1 MMKIA
6 AFGEIMMRLTPPEYL
21 MLEQTKEL
29 RLDFTGTGVNILSN
43 LAHFG
48 CQTSLITNV
57 PDNRLGEAA
66 KASIRQL
73 GIQDHWIGNA
83 GDHIGSYF
91 AEMGFGPR
99 PTQVTYQNRRNSSFG
114 VSDANSYDFDA
125 FLAETDLV
133 HICGISLSL
142 TQETRDA
149 AFTLAKKAHAMGKKV
164 CFDFNFRPSLN
175 ESNGVS
181 FMKEQYEKMLPY
193 CDLVFGSQRDLTDLL
208 GMVLDSALDSSK
220 QFEELVHRFMKQYQI
235 EEFAGTIRQGEGDKH
250 YLTGFLFDK
259 ENSVKAAPR
268 EIVNLD
274 RIGAGD
280 GYAAGILLGYSEAW
294 SLLETVEFATAN
306 GVLAHTIQGDVP
318 LTTRKQ
324 VRYIMEQPT
333 VDLIR

>member
-1 MMKIA
+1 MRIA

-21 MLEQTKEL
+21 MLEQTKDL

-48 CQTSLITNV
+48 CQTSLLTNL

-66 KASIRQL
+66 KASVRQL
-73 GIQDHWIGNA
+73 GIQDRWIGSS

-99 PTQVTYQNRRNSSFG
+99 PTQVTYQNRRSSSFG
-114 VSDANSYDFDA
+114 VSNASSYEFDA
-125 FLAETDLV
+125 FLEETDLV

-142 TQETRDA
+142 TEETRDA
-149 AFTLAKKAHAMGKKV
+149 AFTLAKKASTSGKKV

-175 ESNGVS
+175 TAHGVA
-181 FMKEQYEKMLPY
+181 FMKEQYEKILPY

-208 GMVLDSALDSSK
+208 GMKLDESLDSSK
-220 QFEELVHRFMKQYQI
+220 KFEELVQRFMLEYKI
-235 EEFAGTIRQGEGDKH
+235 THFAGTVRHGKGDKH
-250 YLTGFLFDK
+250 YLSGFLFDS
-259 ENSVKAAPR
+259 ENYVQAAPR
-268 EIVNLD
+268 EIINLD

-280 GYAAGILLGYSEAW
+280 AYAAGVLLGVIEEW
-294 SLLETVEFATAN
+294 SLLEIVEFATAN
-306 GVLAHTIQGDVP
+306 GVLAHTIQGDIP

-324 VRYIMEQPT
+324 VRHIMEQPT

>member
-1 MMKIA
+1 MRIA

-21 MLEQTKEL
+21 MLEQTKDL

-48 CQTSLITNV
+48 CQTSLLTNL

-66 KASIRQL
+66 KASVRQL
-73 GIQDHWIGNA
+73 GIQDRWIGSS

-99 PTQVTYQNRRNSSFG
+99 PTQVTYQNRRSSSFG
-114 VSDANSYDFDA
+114 VSNASSYEFDA
-125 FLAETDLV
+125 FLEETDLV

-142 TQETRDA
+142 TEETRDA
-149 AFTLAKKAHAMGKKV
+149 AFTLAKKASNSGKKV

-175 ESNGVS
+175 TDHGVA
-181 FMKEQYEKMLPY
+181 FMKEQYEKILPY

-208 GMVLDSALDSSK
+208 GMKLDESLDSSK
-220 QFEELVHRFMKQYQI
+220 QFEELVQRFMLEYQI
-235 EEFAGTIRQGEGDKH
+235 THFAGTVRHGKGDKH
-250 YLTGFLFDK
+250 YLSGFLFDS
-259 ENSVKAAPR
+259 ENYVQAAPR
-268 EIVNLD
+268 EIINLD

-280 GYAAGILLGYSEAW
+280 AYAAGVLLGVIEEW
-294 SLLETVEFATAN
+294 SLLEIVEFATAN
-306 GVLAHTIQGDVP
+306 GVLAHTIQGDIP

-324 VRYIMEQPT
+324 VRHIMEQPT

>member
-1 MMKIA
+1 MRIA
-6 AFGEIMMRLTPPEYL
+6 AFGEVMMRLTPPEYL
-21 MLEQTKEL
+21 MLEQTNEL

-48 CQTSLITNV
+48 CQTSLITNL

-73 GIQDHWIGNA
+73 GIQDHWIGIS

-91 AEMGFGPR
+91 AEMGFGVR

-114 VSDANSYDFDA
+114 VSDASAYDFTT
-125 FLAETDLV
+125 FLEEIDLV

-142 TQETRDA
+142 TDETRDA
-149 AFTLAKKAHAMGKKV
+149 ALDLAKKANEKGKKV

-175 ESNGVS
+175 EAHGVA
-181 FMKEQYEKMLPY
+181 FMREQYEKILPY

-208 GMVLDSALDSSK
+208 GMKLDENVADSE
-220 QFEELVHRFMKQYQI
+220 QFEAIVHAFMAKYEI
-235 EEFAGTIRQGEGDKH
+235 EYFAGTFRQKKGDKH
-250 YLTGFLFDK
+250 YLAGFLADSK
-259 ENSVKAAPR
+259 KVAHAQPR
-268 EIVNLD
+268 EIINLD

-280 GYAAGILLGYSEAW
+280 GYAAGVLLGVVENW
-294 SLLETVEFATAN
+294 PLTETVAFATAN

-324 VRYIMEQPT
+324 VQHIMEQPH

>member
-1 MMKIA
+1 MMRIA

-21 MLEQTKEL
+21 MLEQTKVL
-29 RLDFTGTGVNILSN
+29 RLDFTGTGVNILGN

-48 CQTSLITNV
+48 CQTSLLTNL
-57 PDNRLGEAA
+57 PNNRLGDAA
-66 KASIRQL
+66 KASVRQL
-73 GIQDHWIGNA
+73 GIQDCWIGSK

-114 VSDANSYDFDA
+114 VSNSSDYDFDA
-125 FLAETDLV
+125 FLEKTDLV

-142 TQETRDA
+142 TEETRDA
-149 AFTLAKKAHAMGKKV
+149 AFVLAKKAHNLGKKV

-175 ESNGVS
+175 EAHGVS
-181 FMKEQYEKMLPY
+181 FMKEQYEKILPY

-208 GMVLDSALDSSK
+208 GLKLDQTLEDSK
-220 QFEELVHRFMKQYQI
+220 QFEQLVHEFMSKYQI
-235 EEFAGTIRQGEGDKH
+235 EYFAGTFRQGEGDKQ
-250 YLTGFLFDK
+250 YLTGFLFDLK
-259 ENSVKAAPR
+259 EYVQATPR
-268 EIVNLD
+268 EIVPLD

-280 GYAAGILLGYSEAW
+280 GYAAGILLGYSESW
-294 SLLETVEFATAN
+294 PLMETVEFATAN
-306 GVLAHTIQGDVP
+306 GILAHTIQGDVP

-324 VRYIMEQPT
+324 VRHIMEQPT

>member
-1 MMKIA
+1 MRIA

-29 RLDFTGTGVNILSN
+29 RLGFTGTGVNILSN

-48 CQTSLITNV
+48 TQTSLLTNL

-66 KASIRQL
+66 KASVRQL
-73 GIQDHWIGNA
+73 GIQDCWIGSL

-114 VSDANSYDFDA
+114 ISGASDYDLDA
-125 FLAETDLV
+125 FLEEIDLI

-142 TQETRDA
+142 TEKTREA
-149 AFTLAKKAHAMGKKV
+149 ALVLAEKAHKKGKKV

-175 ESNGVS
+175 EAHGVS
-181 FMKEQYEKMLPY
+181 LMQEQYEKMLPY
-193 CDLVFGSQRDLTDLL
+193 CDVVFGSQRDLTDLL
-208 GMVLDSALDSSK
+208 GMELDQTLDVSE
-220 QFEELVHRFMKQYQI
+220 QFERVVRQFMAKYQI
-235 EEFAGTIRQGEGDKH
+235 EHFAGTIRQGEGDRR
-250 YLTGFLFDK
+250 YLTGFLFDA
-259 ENSVKAAPR
+259 ENYVQAAPR
-268 EIVNLD
+268 QIINLD

-280 GYAAGILLGYSEAW
+280 GYAAGILLGYSESW
-294 SLLETVEFATAN
+294 SLVETVEFATAN

-324 VRYIMEQPT
+324 VKHLMEQPT

>member
-1 MMKIA
+1 MKIA

-48 CQTSLITNV
+48 CQTSLLTNL

-73 GIQDHWIGNA
+73 GIADQWLGYL

-114 VSDANSYDFDA
+114 VSGASDYDFDA
-125 FLAETDLV
+125 FLMETDLV
-133 HICGISLSL
+133 HICGIALSL
-142 TQETRDA
+142 TEATREA
-149 AFTLAKKAHAMGKKV
+149 AFVLAEKAHALGKKV

-175 ESNGVS
+175 EAHGVP
-181 FMKEQYEKMLPY
+181 FMKEQYERMLPY

-208 GMVLDSALDSSK
+208 DMPLDKTIEPVD
-220 QFEELVHRFMKQYQI
+220 QFGELVQRFMKNYQI
-235 EEFAGTIRQGEGDKH
+235 EQFAGTFRQGEGDKR
-250 YLTGFLFDK
+250 YLTGFLFDS
-259 ENSVKAAPR
+259 ENYVQAAPR
-268 EIVNLD
+268 EIINLD

-280 GYAAGILLGYSEAW
+280 AYAAGVLLGYSEAW
-294 SLLETVEFATAN
+294 PLLETVEFATAN

-324 VRYIMEQPT
+324 VRHIMEQPT

>member
-1 MMKIA
+1 MRIA

-48 CQTSLITNV
+48 CQTSLLTNL
-57 PDNRLGEAA
+57 PNNRLGEAA
-66 KASIRQL
+66 KASVRQL
-73 GIQDHWIGNA
+73 GIQDHWIGIT

-114 VSDANSYDFDA
+114 VSGASNYDFDA

-142 TQETRDA
+142 TEKTREA
-149 AFTLAKKAHAMGKKV
+149 AFVLAEKAHALGKKV

-175 ESNGVS
+175 EVHGVT

-208 GMVLDSALDSSK
+208 DMPLDETVDCAN
-220 QFEELVHRFMKQYQI
+220 QFEELVHRFMAKYQI
-235 EEFAGTIRQGEGDKH
+235 ERFAGTIRQGEGDKH
-250 YLTGFLFDK
+250 YLTGFLFDS
-259 ENSVKAAPR
+259 ENYVQAAPR
-268 EIVNLD
+268 EIIHLD

-280 GYAAGILLGYSEAW
+280 GYAAGILLGYSESW
-294 SLLETVEFATAN
+294 SLVESVEFATAN

-324 VRYIMEQPT
+324 VRHILEQPT

>member
-57 PDNRLGEAA
+57 PNNRLGEAA
-66 KASIRQL
+66 KASVRQL
-73 GIQDHWIGNA
+73 GIQDHWIGTA

-114 VSDANSYDFDA
+114 VSGAASYDFDA

-133 HICGISLSL
+133 HICGIALSL

-149 AFTLAKKAHAMGKKV
+149 ALTLAKKAHTLGKKV

-175 ESNGVS
+175 EVHGVS

-208 GMVLDSALDSSK
+208 GMSLDESLDSSK

-235 EEFAGTIRQGEGDKH
+235 EAFAGTIRQGEADKH
-250 YLTGFLFDK
+250 YLTGFLFDR
-259 ENSVKAAPR
+259 ENNVQAAPR
-268 EIVNLD
+268 EIINLD

-280 GYAAGILLGYSEAW
+280 GYAAGVLLGYSEAW

-324 VRYIMEQPT
+324 VRHIMEQPT

>member
-1 MMKIA
+1 MRIA

-48 CQTSLITNV
+48 CQTSLLTNL

-66 KASIRQL
+66 KARVRQL
-73 GIQDHWIGNA
+73 GIQDHWIGVY

-114 VSDANSYDFDA
+114 VSGASNYEFDA
-125 FLAETDLV
+125 FLAEVDLV
-133 HICGISLSL
+133 HICGIALSL
-142 TQETRDA
+142 TEKTREA
-149 AFTLAKKAHAMGKKV
+149 AFMLAEKAHALGKKV

-175 ESNGVS
+175 EAHGVL

-193 CDLVFGSQRDLTDLL
+193 CDVVFGSQRDLTDLL
-208 GMVLDSALDSSK
+208 GMELAKTLDASK
-220 QFEELVHRFMKQYQI
+220 QFEVLVQQFMTDYQI
-235 EEFAGTIRQGEGDKH
+235 EYFAGTIRQGEGDKH
-250 YLTGFLFDK
+250 YLTGFLFDSEK
-259 ENSVKAAPR
+259 QVKAAPR
-268 EIVNLD
+268 EIVRLD

-280 GYAAGILLGYSEAW
+280 GYAAGVLLGVSEGW

-324 VRYIMEQPT
+324 VRHVMEQPT

>member
-1 MMKIA
+1 MRIA
-6 AFGEIMMRLTPPEYL
+6 AFGEIMMRFTPPEYL
-21 MLEQTKEL
+21 MLEQTKDL

-48 CQTSLITNV
+48 CQTSLLTNL

-66 KASIRQL
+66 KATIRQL
-73 GIQDHWIGNA
+73 GIQDRWIGTL

-91 AEMGFGPR
+91 AEMGFGAR

-114 VSDANSYDFDA
+114 MSGTADYDFDT
-125 FLAETDLV
+125 FLAEIDLV

-142 TQETRDA
+142 TKETREA
-149 AFTLAKKAHAMGKKV
+149 AFTLAEKAHTLGKKV

-175 ESNGVS
+175 EVHGTS

-208 GMVLDSALDSSK
+208 EMTMDEAIEPSK
-220 QFEELVHRFMKQYQI
+220 QFEELVHRFMTIYQI
-235 EEFAGTIRQGEGDKH
+235 DCFAGTIRQGEGDKR
-250 YLTGFLFDK
+250 YLTGYIFDS
-259 ENSVKAAPR
+259 EHYVQAAPR
-268 EIVNLD
+268 EIIHLD

-280 GYAAGILLGYSEAW
+280 GYAAGILLGYSESW
-294 SLLETVEFATAN
+294 SLLESVEFATAN

-324 VRYIMEQPT
+324 VRHIMEHPT

>member
-1 MMKIA
+1 MKIA

-48 CQTSLITNV
+48 CQTSLITNL
-57 PDNRLGEAA
+57 PDNRIGEAA

-73 GIQDHWIGNA
+73 GIQDHWIGTT

-114 VSDANSYDFDA
+114 MSDGSNYDFDTILDEID
-125 FLAETDLV
+125 FV

-142 TQETRDA
+142 TEQTRDA
-149 AFTLAKKAHAMGKKV
+149 AFVLAKKAHAKGKKV

-175 ESNGVS
+175 EAHGVA

-193 CDLVFGSQRDLTDLL
+193 CDYVFGSARDLTDLL
-208 GMVLDSALDSSK
+208 GMSIDESLGLSS
-220 QFEELVHRFMKQYQI
+220 QFEDLVHRFMLKYQI
-235 EEFAGTIRQGEGDKH
+235 KNFAGTIRQRNQDKH
-250 YLTGFLFDK
+250 YLTGFLFDS
-259 ENSVKAAPR
+259 EHYVKSAPR
-268 EIVNLD
+268 EIINLD

-280 GYAAGILLGYSEAW
+280 GYASGILLGIIENW
-294 SLLETVEFATAN
+294 TLLETVDFATAN

-324 VRYIMEQPT
+324 VRHLMEQPT

>member
-1 MMKIA
+1 MRIA

-21 MLEQTKEL
+21 MLEQTKDL

-48 CQTSLITNV
+48 CQTSLLTNV

-66 KASIRQL
+66 KASVRQL
-73 GIQDHWIGNA
+73 GIQDRWIGSS

-114 VSDANSYDFDA
+114 ESGSSAYDFDA
-125 FLAETDLV
+125 FFAETDLV
-133 HICGISLSL
+133 HICGIALSL
-142 TQETRDA
+142 TEQTREA
-149 AFTLAKKAHAMGKKV
+149 AFVLAEKAHALGKKV

-175 ESNGVS
+175 EEHGVL
-181 FMKEQYEKMLPY
+181 FMKEHYEKILPY
-193 CDLVFGSQRDLTDLL
+193 CDLVFGSKRDLTDLL
-208 GMVLDSALDSSK
+208 GMKLDETLDCSK
-220 QFEELVHRFMKQYQI
+220 QFEELVYRFMLNYQI
-235 EEFAGTIRQGEGDKH
+235 EHFAGTIRQGEGDKH
-250 YLTGFLFDK
+250 YLTGFLFDS
-259 ENSVKAAPR
+259 ENCVQAAPHQ
-268 EIVNLD
+268 IINLD

-280 GYAAGILLGYSEAW
+280 GYAAGILLGYSESW

-318 LTTRKQ
+318 LTTQKQ
-324 VRYIMEQPT
+324 VRHLMEQPT

>member
-1 MMKIA
+1 MKIA

-48 CQTSLITNV
+48 CRTSLITNL
-57 PDNRLGEAA
+57 PDNRLGQAA
-66 KASIRQL
+66 KASMRQL
-73 GIQDHWIGNA
+73 GIQDQWVGVA

-114 VSDANSYDFDA
+114 VSNASSYDFDT
-125 FLAETDLV
+125 FLEEFDLV

-142 TQETRDA
+142 TEATRDA
-149 AFTLAKKAHAMGKKV
+149 AFTLAKKAHEKGKKV

-175 ESNGVS
+175 EDHDIS
-181 FMKEQYEKMLPY
+181 FMKEQYEKILPY

-208 GMVLDSALDSSK
+208 EMPVNESLDSSK
-220 QFEELVHRFMKQYQI
+220 QFEELVHRFMDKYQI
-235 EEFAGTIRQGEGDKH
+235 ESFAGTIRRSEADKH
-250 YLTGFLFDK
+250 YLVGFLFDA
-259 ENSVKAAPR
+259 ETYVQAEPR
-268 EIVNLD
+268 EVVNLD

-280 GYAAGILLGYSEAW
+280 GYAAGILLGYSDEW
-294 SLLETVEFATAN
+294 SLMETVEFATAN

-318 LTTRKQ
+318 LTTIEQ
-324 VRYIMEQPT
+324 VRHMMEQPT
-333 VDLIR
+333 VDIIR

>member
-1 MMKIA
+1 MKIA

-29 RLDFTGTGVNILSN
+29 RMDFTGTGVNILSN

-48 CQTSLITNV
+48 CQTSLITKV
-57 PDNRLGEAA
+57 PDNRLGDAA
-66 KASIRQL
+66 KASMRQL
-73 GIQDHWIGNA
+73 GIHDHWIQTA

-114 VSDANSYDFDA
+114 ISGRLDYSFDSIVDDS
-125 FLAETDLV
+125 DLV

-142 TQETRDA
+142 TEQTRSA
-149 AFTLAKKAHAMGKKV
+149 AFDLAQKAHEKGKKV

-175 ESNGVS
+175 EAHDVT
-181 FMKEQYEKMLPY
+181 FMREQYQKILPY

-208 GMVLDSALDSSK
+208 GLPLDKSLDASK
-220 QFEELVHRFMKQYQI
+220 QFETIVRQFMTEYQV
-235 EEFAGTIRQGEGDKH
+235 EYFAGTERQATGDKR
-250 YLTGFLFDK
+250 YLAGFLFDK
-259 ENSVKAAPR
+259 SNFVQADPR

-280 GYAAGILLGYSEAW
+280 GYAAGILLGYCENW
-294 SLLETVEFATAN
+294 SLMETVEFATAN
-306 GVLAHTIQGDVP
+306 GVLSHTIQGDVP

-324 VRYIMEQPT
+324 VRHVMEQPT

>member
-1 MMKIA
+1 MRIV

-48 CQTSLITNV
+48 CQTSLLTNL

-66 KASIRQL
+66 KASVRQL
-73 GIQDHWIGNA
+73 GIQDHWIGTA

-114 VSDANSYDFDA
+114 ISNAASYDFDA
-125 FLAETDLV
+125 ILAETDLI

-142 TQETRDA
+142 TEETRSA
-149 AFTLAKKAHAMGKKV
+149 AFALAEKAHDFGKKV

-175 ESNGVS
+175 EEHGVS
-181 FMKEQYEKMLPY
+181 FMKEQYEKILPY

-208 GMVLDSALDSSK
+208 GMKLDETLESSK
-220 QFEELVHRFMKQYQI
+220 QFEELVHRFMTNYQL
-235 EEFAGTIRQGEGDKH
+235 EYFAGTLRQGDGDKQ
-250 YLTGFLFDK
+250 YLTGFLVD
-259 ENSVKAAPR
+259 SDHYVQAAPR
-268 EIVNLD
+268 EIINLD

-280 GYAAGILLGYSEAW
+280 GYAAGVLLGYSEAW
-294 SLLETVEFATAN
+294 PLIETVEFATAN

-324 VRYIMEQPT
+324 VRHIMEQPT

>member
-1 MMKIA
+1 MRIA

-21 MLEQTKEL
+21 LLEQTKEV

-48 CQTSLITNV
+48 HETTMITNL

-66 KASIRQL
+66 KASVRQL
-73 GIQDHWIGNA
+73 GIQDRWIGTKGN
-83 GDHIGSYF
+83 HIGSYF

-99 PTQVTYQNRRNSSFG
+99 PTQVTYQNRRSSSFG
-114 VSDANSYDFDA
+114 VSDASNYEFDR
-125 FLAETDLV
+125 FLDEVDLV

-142 TQETRDA
+142 TDATRDA
-149 AFTLAKKAHAMGKKV
+149 AFSLAEKAHKHGKKV

-175 ESNGVS
+175 EEHSDT
-181 FMKEQYEKMLPY
+181 FMREQYQKILPY

-208 GMVLDSALDSSK
+208 GMTLDETLESTK
-220 QFEELVHRFMKQYQI
+220 QFDELVHRFMKEYSL
-235 EEFAGTIRQGEGDKH
+235 ELFAGTIRQTEKEKS
-250 YLTGFLFDK
+250 YLTGFLCDAV
-259 ENSVKAAPR
+259 SCVQAAPR
-268 EIVNLD
+268 EIIQLD

-280 GYAAGILLGYSEAW
+280 GYAAGVLLGFIEKW
-294 SLLETVEFATAN
+294 SLSETVEFATVN

-324 VRYIMEQPT
+324 VKHIIEQPT
-333 VDLIR
+333 VNLIR

>member
-1 MMKIA
+1 MKIA

-48 CQTSLITNV
+48 CQTSLLTNL

-66 KASIRQL
+66 KASVRQL
-73 GIQDHWIGNA
+73 GIQDRWIGVSGA
-83 GDHIGSYF
+83 HIGSYF

-114 VSDANSYDFDA
+114 VSDASCYDFDA
-125 FLAETDLV
+125 FLEETDLV

-142 TQETRDA
+142 TEATREA
-149 AFTLAKKAHAMGKKV
+149 AFILAEKAHTLGKKV

-175 ESNGVS
+175 EAHGIS
-181 FMKEQYEKMLPY
+181 FMKEQYQKILPY

-208 GMVLDSALDSSK
+208 EMPLNETLDTDK
-220 QFEELVHRFMKQYQI
+220 QFEEIVHRFMQKYQI
-235 EEFAGTIRQGEGDKH
+235 AYFAGTIRQYERDKH
-250 YLTGFLFDK
+250 YLTGFLFDSEK
-259 ENSVKAAPR
+259 YEKAAPR
-268 EIVNLD
+268 EITNLD

-280 GYAAGILLGYSEAW
+280 AYAAGVLLGYSESW
-294 SLLETVEFATAN
+294 SLIETVEFATAN
-306 GVLAHTIQGDVP
+306 GILAHTIQGDVP

-324 VRYIMEQPT
+324 VRHIMEQPT

>member
-1 MMKIA
+1 MRIA

-48 CQTSLITNV
+48 CQTSLLTNL

-66 KASIRQL
+66 KASVRQL
-73 GIQDHWIGNA
+73 GIQDRWIGVS

-114 VSDANSYDFDA
+114 VSGASSYDFDA
-125 FLAETDLV
+125 FLAEVDLV

-142 TQETRDA
+142 TEETRES
-149 AFTLAKKAHAMGKKV
+149 AFMLAEKAHALGKKV

-175 ESNGVS
+175 EEHGVS

-208 GMVLDSALDSSK
+208 GMKLDKTLKASK
-220 QFEELVHRFMKQYQI
+220 QFEALVQRFMTKYQI
-235 EEFAGTIRQGEGDKH
+235 EHFAGTIRQGEGSKH
-250 YLTGFLFDK
+250 YLTGFLFDSENYVQSVPK
-259 ENSVKAAPR
+259 E
-268 EIVNLD
+268 IINLD

-280 GYAAGILLGYSEAW
+280 GYAAGILLGVSEEW
-294 SLLETVEFATAN
+294 SLFETVEFATAN

-324 VRYIMEQPT
+324 VRHIMEQPT

>member
-175 ESNGVS
+175 EANGVS

-324 VRYIMEQPT
+324 VRHIMEQPT